1 MRLAL
6 QNRLSSYINALR
18 PIIYINH
25 FDHHL
30 ADELI
35 ASVADGASSI
45 LDTTHKLGG
54 GYLATASGHGD

>member
-1 MRLAL
+1 MKSEL
-6 QNRLSSYINALR
+6 QNKLLSYVNALR

-35 ASVADGASSI
+35 ESVAETWPLSI
-45 LDTTHKLGG
+45 D
-54 GYLATASGHGD
+54 AE